1 MTLPGT
7 GKTTGKTLGPRLRG
21 GDKESQEIIMLSYL
35 PRLATLAAALV
46 LAGCSLAPTYKVPE
60 TATVPAFK
68 EAEATQAEGAQWK
81 TATPAE
87 GMHRGEWWKLF
98 GDAELDRLVDA
109 ANAQNQDLA
118 AAAARV
124 KQARAFTG
132 VAEADQYPQL
142 SVGFNPTRS
151 QSSAASQG
159 LPDGTPVRP
168 QTVLKAQAFAS
179 YEVDLFGRVADN
191 VKAAR
196 AEGEAAED
204 LFRSVQL
211 ALQAD
216 VAQAY
221 FALRTLDSDRDLLNA
236 TIKLREDA
244 LKLLR
249 RRYEAGETTD
259 LDPARAEAEL
269 GTARADLAGIER
281 RRANQEH
288 ALAVLTGLPPAAFSI
303 PSKPFDTAPVA
314 IPPGL
319 PSDLLERR
327 PDIAQAERLMAA
339 SNARIGVAKSAFF
352 PRITLTGIFGFE
364 SSDLS
369 NLFRWSSR
377 AWALGPLLG
386 STILQPVID
395 GGRNRANLAAARA
408 QNEESVA
415 VYRQSVLVAF
425 REVEDSLADVR
436 WLSQQGGAL
445 DGALAGAR
453 RAARIS
459 RSRYDAGAVDY
470 LTVIDADR
478 TVLQSQRDAN
488 AVAGLRAAAT
498 VSLVRSLGGGWG
510 PVQAEVAAK

>member
-1 MTLPGT
+1 MTPMDA
-7 GKTTGKTLGPRLRG
+7 GKTLGPRFRG
-21 GDKESQEIIMLSYL
+21 GDKESQEITMLPYL
-35 PRLATLAAALV
+35 ARLTTLAAALI
-46 LAGCSLAPTYKVPE
+46 LAGCSLAPTYKVPD

-68 EAEATQAEGAQWK
+68 EAEAAQAEGATWK

-87 GMHRGEWWKLF
+87 GAHRGEWWKTF
-98 GDAELDRLVDA
+98 GDPELDRLIDA

-118 AAAARV
+118 ASAARV

-142 SVGFNPTRS
+142 SVGLDPTRT
-151 QSSAASQG
+151 QYSAASQG
-159 LPDGTPVRP
+159 LLDGTPVRP
-168 QTVLKAQAFAS
+168 QTVLKARAFAS
-179 YEVDLFGRVADN
+179 YELDLFGRVADS

-196 AEGEAAED
+196 AEGDAAED
-204 LFRSVQL
+204 LYRSVQL
-211 ALQAD
+211 TLQAD

-221 FALRTLDSDRDLLNA
+221 FALRTLDSERDLLNA
-236 TIKLREDA
+236 TIRLREDA

-269 GTARADLAGIER
+269 GTAQADLAGIER

-288 ALAVLTGLPPAAFSI
+288 ALAVLTGLPPASFSL
-303 PSKPFDTAPVA
+303 PARPFDTAPVA
-314 IPPGL
+314 IPAGL

-339 SNARIGVAKSAFF
+339 SNARIGVAKAAFF
-352 PRITLTGIFGFE
+352 PQITLTGLFGFE

-377 AWALGPLLG
+377 AWMLGPLVG
-386 STILQPVID
+386 STIAQPILD

-408 QNEESVA
+408 QNEEAVA
-415 VYRQSVLVAF
+415 AYRQTVLVAF

-436 WLSQQGGAL
+436 WLSRQAGAL

-510 PVQAEVAAK
+510 PLPRDVAAQ